1 MIFVADREQFAAQRR
16 AVLTR
21 GDDDLSPAV
30 DDALAQWGQERWWA
44 PITEAAGRLFD
55 ITAEAEG
62 VRDPATVAGARD
74 DFTEGMGER
83 LAETSEPGPDR
94 PAQSARITAWV
105 STATVNAATMAA
117 AAADEDE
124 VNLEWVTMHD
134 PLVRAAHDDAD
145 GQSVPAGSTFSVAG
159 YDLHYPGEPVGP
171 PSVWINCR
179 CVVRPGP
186 GGNMAASVNSGLL
199 TIPDAVHA
207 GTPEGNTQFVEEL
220 ATAMAEPIADDEIDP
235 DAPVITDDDLDMD
248 VPFYGV
254 ALPEGLPTGDR
265 RKFAVGSVRYRDLP
279 LPFRAQP
286 ADIGGHDG
294 AVTIGRIDN
303 IWRDEAS
310 GLIKYE
316 GVFART
322 PQAEEY
328 IAMNADRMR
337 RGVSVDVDDATAEVQ
352 NEDGS
357 LFDEE
362 TWQQGDPQPFTV
374 VTDGR
379 IAAITAVDIPA
390 FQEAFVAIGTWADH
404 PTDDNSDPV
413 DSVAVEAACTECEVA
428 ALLANMPPEH
438 LAQFEAQYGSAND
451 EMLGFEFEVDDG
463 TKYRLDSVG
472 LHVFAPGTH
481 DGPGWITH
489 PRATERI
496 RRYWVRGKGA
506 AKIRWGQPGDFNRC
520 RRQLV
525 KYVKN
530 PDWLAGLCA
539 NMHKEAIKLWPGQEG
554 GKRKHS
560 IEGDPADAFTL
571 TAAIESDRLPAAWF
585 KDPKFAKAQP
595 VTVDED
601 GHIYGHLALWSTCHI
616 GIDKVCTSAPT
627 SLSRYA
633 YFTTGAVLTDEGQVP
648 VGNITMDTGHAG
660 MSLRARPAMAHY
672 DNTGS
677 VAADVAAGE
686 DQFGIWINGAVRSTL
701 SKEQVHA
708 LRASTLSGDW
718 RQVGRNLE
726 LVAALAVNV
735 PGFPIPRTALAAS
748 GGEQISLVASG
759 VVAPATGEAEVE
771 PDPAISAERA
781 ARANAAFKALR
792 AARLAAVQSTFSQ

>member
-1 MIFVADREQFAAQRR
+1 MIFVADRAEFAAQRR
-16 AVLTR
+16 AVLTS
-21 GDDDLSPAV
+21 GDETLSPV
-30 DDALAQWGQERWWA
+30 VRDALVAWGQERWWA
-44 PITEAAGRLFD
+44 PIIEAAGRLFD
-55 ITAEAEG
+55 RTAEAEG
-62 VRDPATVAGARD
+62 VQDPATVAGARD
-74 DFTEGMGER
+74 DFTEALGER
-83 LAETSEPGPDR
+83 LAETSDPGDDR
-94 PAQSARITAWV
+94 AARAGRITSWV
-105 STATVNAATMAA
+105 STAAVNAATTAS
-117 AAADEDE
+117 AAADEEE
-124 VNLEWVTMHD
+124 VNVEWVSMHD
-134 PLVRAAHDDAD
+134 PLVRATHHEAD
-145 GQSVPAGSTFSVAG
+145 GQSVPAGATFSVAG

-186 GGNMAASVNSGLL
+186 GGNMTAA
-199 TIPDAVHA
+199 AV
-207 GTPEGNTQFVEEL
+207 
-220 ATAMAEPIADDEIDP
+220 
-235 DAPVITDDDLDMD
+235 DAPVEDALDPEAPPITDADLDLD

-294 AVTIGRIDN
+294 AVTIGRIDS

-322 PQAEEY
+322 PDAEAY
-328 IAMNADRMR
+328 ISMNADRMR

-357 LFDEE
+357 LFDAE
-362 TWQQGDPQPFTV
+362 TWQQGDPEPFTV

-390 FQEAFVAIGTWADH
+390 FQEAFVAIGSWADH
-404 PTDDNSDPV
+404 PLDEPVDPV
-413 DSVAVEAACTECEVA
+413 DSQVAAACETCEVA
-428 ALLANMPPEH
+428 TLLSLMPADH
-438 LAQFEAQYGSAND
+438 LAQFEAQYGAAT
-451 EMLGFEFEVDDG
+451 EETLGFEFEASDG
-463 TKYRLDSVG
+463 TKYRLDEVG
-472 LHVFAPGTH
+472 LHTFAPGTH

-489 PRATERI
+489 PRATARI
-496 RRYWVRGKGA
+496 RRYWVHGKGA

-520 RRQLV
+520 RKQLA
-525 KYVKN
+525 KYVQN

-554 GKRKHS
+554 GKKGHHS

-571 TAAIESDRLPAAWF
+571 TAAAESDYLPAAWF
-585 KDPKFAKAQP
+585 KDPKFTSVQP
-595 VTVDED
+595 VTIDED
-601 GHIYGHLALWSTCHI
+601 GHMYGHLALWSTCHI
-616 GIDKVCTSAPT
+616 GIDKVCTSAPS
-627 SLSRYA
+627 SLARYA

-660 MSLRARPAMAHY
+660 MGLRARPAMAHY

-677 VAADVAAGE
+677 VVADVAAGE
-686 DQFGIWINGAVRSTL
+686 DEFGIWINGATRSTL
-701 SKEQVHA
+701 SREQVHA

-718 RQVGRNLE
+718 RQIGRNLE

-748 GGEQISLVASG
+748 GGEQITLVASG
-759 VVAPATGEAEVE
+759 IVTRTADPE
-771 PDPAISAERA
+771 PTDPGLDMAERRARWEA
-781 ARANAAFKALR
+781 ATKVLR
-792 AARLAAVQSTFSQ
+792 AARLADLSTTFRQ